1 MDGICPCIYVGSSGD
16 RLSRLSVFKW
26 AWAVAQY
33 FNGVHLV
40 VGFIFSA
47 LVAHHEPIS
56 TQIVRYK
63 KGRVEREGRM
73 GLKLGLYLLPTSLGS
88 DLGPTLQCIHKFS
101 RFIIVLSVGTNCG
114 RLELVDWTVSCYLT
128 EGKNSL

>member
-1 MDGICPCIYVGSSGD
+1 MYSYLCGFIWS
-16 RLSRLSVFKW
+16 RLSRLSVFEW
-26 AWAVAQY
+26 AWAVAQCC
-33 FNGVHLV
+33 NGIHL

-47 LVAHHEPIS
+47 IVAHYEPIS

-73 GLKLGLYLLPTSLGS
+73 VLKLGLYLLPTSLGS
-88 DLGPTLQCIHKFS
+88 DLGPTLQCIHKFN

-114 RLELVDWTVSCYLT
+114 ILELVDWTVSCYLT
-128 EGKNSL
+128 EGKNSP